1 MLKTYRDYL
10 TEKHETGTI
19 LSSQGFT
26 ALAEGLPSASV
37 NELIMTESG
46 ELGIVNAL
54 NEDTTELLMVQ
65 RGSASKGQPLVSV
78 GELLSVPVGKEL
90 LGRTINPLGEI
101 LDGGD
106 NLPEM
111 ELRPVEVE
119 APPIYRR
126 SKITRQLVTG
136 VMVSDLLVPLG
147 RGQREVVM
155 GDAKSGKT
163 SFLQQILLH
172 VKEEGMVGIYV
183 GIGKTRAE
191 LKRISVTVE
200 EQTKK
205 DGEASIVV
213 VAVSSS
219 DSSTMQYLAPYSGM
233 SIAEYFRDQGQ
244 DVFIIL
250 DDLGSHAK
258 AYREMSLLNNRLP
271 GRDSYP
277 GDIFYTHSRL
287 LERAGCIAGPDNKPV
302 TITLMPII
310 ETVGGDLTG
319 YVQTNLI
326 SMSDG
331 HTLFDL
337 ETFYKGIRPAVN
349 IGLSVSRVGKQT
361 QSKLQKEVAS
371 KLRTMLAEYG
381 EAKNFVRF
389 GAELTDKTKQLFL
402 RGTIFEELIKQDLN
416 THLKIEEQLMV
427 MLSLLGGSF
436 DEIPLKQVVTR
447 RDEMLAM
454 FRKPEFEQLRQALKD
469 SADEASRT
477 PLMEAFYKAVPTS
490 APATQES
497 TGEAAGSGES
507 VQRPV
512 SSGQKEGE
520 AAAPSSGSTG
530 SEAEGKAAPA
540 AQTGAAI
547 SNSPNPSNP
556 PTAQATAGKDVKGGG
571 GE

>member
-1 MLKTYRDYL
+1 MIKTYKEYL
-10 TEKHETGTI
+10 ADKHETGTI

-26 ALAEGLPSASV
+26 AIAQGLPSASIS
-37 NELIMTESG
+37 ELVMTETG
-46 ELGIVNAL
+46 EIGIVNAL
-54 NEDTTELLMVQ
+54 GEDTTELLMVQ
-65 RGSASKGQPLVSV
+65 RGTASKGAPLVAV
-78 GELLSVPVGKEL
+78 GELLSVPVGQEL
-90 LGRTINPLGEI
+90 LGRTISPLGEP
-101 LDGGD
+101 LDGKGPLD
-106 NLPEM
+106 GLD
-111 ELRPVEVE
+111 LRPVEVE

-126 SKITRQLVTG
+126 AKIDRQLVTG

-172 VKEEGMVGIYV
+172 VAEEEMVGIYV

-191 LKRISVTVE
+191 LKRISTAFE
-200 EQTKK
+200 EQAQK
-205 DGEASIVV
+205 DGKPSVIV

-219 DSSTMQYLAPYSGM
+219 DSSTMQYLAPYAGM
-233 SIAEYFRDQGQ
+233 SIAEYFRDNNQE
-244 DVFIIL
+244 VFIVL

-287 LERAGCIAGPDNKPV
+287 LERAGSIMGEDKKGH

-361 QSKLQKEVAS
+361 QSKLQKQVAS
-371 KLRTMLAEYG
+371 ELRTTLAEYG

-389 GAELTDKTKQLFL
+389 GAELTDKTKLLFL
-402 RGTIFEELIKQDLN
+402 RGTIFEELIKQNLR
-416 THLKIEEQLMV
+416 THLRIEEQLLV
-427 MLSLLGGSF
+427 MLSLLNGYF
-436 DEIPLKQVVTR
+436 DDVPLKQVVDV
-447 RDEMLAM
+447 RDSLLET
-454 FRKPEFEQLRQALKD
+454 FRQPTYDQLRQALKD
-469 SADEASRT
+469 SADEATRK
-477 PLMEAFYKAVPTS
+477 PLVDAFYS
-490 APATQES
+490 ALPPKPVATDAKPA
-497 TGEAAGSGES
+497 EADGNKRGATP
-507 VQRPV
+507 QPA
-512 SSGQKEGE
+512 Q
-520 AAAPSSGSTG
+520 AATPSPSSVAG
-530 SEAEGKAAPA
+530 AAKDPAAPA
-540 AQTGAAI
+540 ATVENTKTEASSSEPKDQKPDDKSQTE
-547 SNSPNPSNP
+547 NKK
-556 PTAQATAGKDVKGGG
+556 T
-571 GE
+571 

>member
-1 MLKTYRDYL
+1 MIKTYHEYL
-10 TEKHETGTI
+10 SAKHETGTI
-19 LSSQGFT
+19 ISSQGFT
-26 ALAEGLPSASV
+26 ATAQGLPSSSV
-37 NELIMTESG
+37 GELIMTQNG

-54 NEDTTELLMVQ
+54 GEDTTELLMVQ
-65 RGSASKGQPLVSV
+65 RGSAAKGEPLVAV
-78 GELLSVPVGKEL
+78 GELLSVPVGEAL
-90 LGRTINPLGEI
+90 LGRTVSPLGEP
-101 LDGGD
+101 LDGKD
-106 NLPEM
+106 PLPDM

-119 APPIYRR
+119 APAIYKRA
-126 SKITRQLVTG
+126 KIARQLVTG

-172 VKEEGMVGIYV
+172 VAEEQMVGIYV

-191 LKRISVTVE
+191 LKRISSAFE
-200 EQTKK
+200 EQAKV
-205 DGEASIVV
+205 DGKPSVIV

-219 DSSTMQYLAPYSGM
+219 DSSTMQYLAPYAGM
-233 SIAEYFRDQGQ
+233 SIAEYFRDKGQ
-244 DVFIIL
+244 DVFIVL

-287 LERAGCIAGPDNKPV
+287 LERAGSIAGKDGAAN

-361 QSKLQKEVAS
+361 QSKLQKQVAS
-371 KLRTMLAEYG
+371 DLRTMLAQYG

-389 GAELTDKTKQLFL
+389 GAELTEKTKLLFL
-402 RGTIFEELIKQDLN
+402 RGTIFEELIKQDLK

-427 MLSLLGGSF
+427 MLSLLGGYF
-436 DEIPLKQVVTR
+436 DDVPTKQVVQVRNT
-447 RDEMLAM
+447 MLEV
-454 FRKPEFEQLRQALKD
+454 FRKPDFDQLRQALKD
-469 SADEASRT
+469 SADEAVRK
-477 PLMEAFYKAVPTS
+477 PLLDAFYTALPAKPKVTGAEEKTAADQEKAKPQMPNDKPDATPTPQTPDQTVNNPEEKTAVQQETKAAAS
-490 APATQES
+490 TEASKNPGTQES
-497 TGEAAGSGES
+497 
-507 VQRPV
+507 
-512 SSGQKEGE
+512 KEG
-520 AAAPSSGSTG
+520 
-530 SEAEGKAAPA
+530 
-540 AQTGAAI
+540 Q
-547 SNSPNPSNP
+547 N
-556 PTAQATAGKDVKGGG
+556 V
-571 GE
+571 